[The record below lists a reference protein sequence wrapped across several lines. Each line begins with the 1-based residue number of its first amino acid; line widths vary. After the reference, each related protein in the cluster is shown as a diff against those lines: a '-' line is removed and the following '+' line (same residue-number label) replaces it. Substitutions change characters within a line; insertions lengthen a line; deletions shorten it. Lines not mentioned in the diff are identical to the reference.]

1 MRITVLATIL
11 GLVAASMTS
20 SPHAEPTV
28 AELTDAE
35 AVRIVD
41 DRLNQQSYET
51 LLLGNVVVREDTAP
65 VRSGNNITM
74 TEYSKY
80 EIWEKVGIINIV
92 SAAEPK
98 EDRPQSPF
106 AWNDQEA
113 QRAGIR
119 DRITVTPTWKASEN
133 RYYVG
138 TTLKVRTA
146 TYAANYLARNEER
159 IVGVHTYRILMG
171 TYISRRTAA
180 FLNVCRADSACA
192 LQKGTNL
199 SCS

>member
-80 EIWEKVGIINIV
+80 KIWEKVGIINIV

-98 EDRPQSPF
+98 EDRPQWLMYDGPV
-106 AWNDQEA
+106 ALD
-113 QRAGIR
+113 
-119 DRITVTPTWKASEN
+119 V
-133 RYYVG
+133 
-138 TTLKVRTA
+138 VR
-146 TYAANYLARNEER
+146 R
-159 IVGVHTYRILMG
+159 
-171 TYISRRTAA
+171 
-180 FLNVCRADSACA
+180 
-192 LQKGTNL
+192 
-199 SCS
+199 